1 MLTKYN
7 LLYSVVFILAG
18 FQMFPSDWSFLYVWI
33 GCVGCLAYYEQKQR
47 EGTNEPSETKN

>member
-47 EGTNEPSETKN
+47 EGTNESSETKN